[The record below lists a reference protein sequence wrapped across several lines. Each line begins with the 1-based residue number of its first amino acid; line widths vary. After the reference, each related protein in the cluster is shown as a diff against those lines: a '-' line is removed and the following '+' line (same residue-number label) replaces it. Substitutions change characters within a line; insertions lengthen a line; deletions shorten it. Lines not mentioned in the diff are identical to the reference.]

1 MIIHMEKII
10 QIYPCLL
17 KLSCK
22 QYTILKIGDF
32 STKKLS
38 FPPKP
43 CFKYF
48 HVRTH
53 PR

>member
-1 MIIHMEKII
+1 MQNII
-10 QIYPCLL
+10 QIYPCFL
-17 KLSCK
+17 KLSRK
-22 QYTILKIGDF
+22 QDSILKIGDI
-32 STKKLS
+32 STKNED

-43 CFKYF
+43 SFKYF